1 MSPNK
6 IEKRLK
12 AVKFAD
18 AINNI
23 EGVPVSGR
31 AKELSTLWANGE
43 LSSSE
48 MKKNSYR
55 CSQKKLKRTLKK
67 ENKTQIH

>member
-1 MSPNK
+1 MDKIYSEYSKFQEEVMSLNK

-12 AVKFAD
+12 AVKVAD

-23 EGVPVSGR
+23 EGVPVSGK
-31 AKELSTLWANGE
+31 AKELSTLWVNGE

-48 MKKNSYR
+48 MKKS
-55 CSQKKLKRTLKK
+55 L
-67 ENKTQIH
+67 

>member
-6 IEKRLK
+6 IEKRRK
-12 AVKFAD
+12 AVKVAD
-18 AINNI
+18 MINNI
-23 EGVPVSGR
+23 EGVPISEK

-48 MKKNSYR
+48 MKKILIGTH
-55 CSQKKLKRTLKK
+55 KKT
-67 ENKTQIH
+67 

>member
-6 IEKRLK
+6 IEKRRK
-12 AVKFAD
+12 AVKVAD

-23 EGVPVSGR
+23 EGVPISEK

-48 MKKNSYR
+48 MKKILMDAHR
-55 CSQKKLKRTLKK
+55 KG
-67 ENKTQIH
+67 

>member
-1 MSPNK
+1 MRQNQ
-6 IEKRLK
+6 IQRRMR
-12 AVKFAD
+12 AVKIAD

-23 EGVPVSGR
+23 EGVPVSGG

>member
-6 IEKRLK
+6 IEKRRK
-12 AVKFAD
+12 AVKVAD

-31 AKELSTLWANGE
+31 AKELSTLWVNGE

-48 MKKNSYR
+48 MKKILIDTH
-55 CSQKKLKRTLKK
+55 KKT
-67 ENKTQIH
+67 

>member
-6 IEKRLK
+6 IEKRRK
-12 AVKFAD
+12 AVKVAD

-23 EGVPVSGR
+23 EGVPISEK

-48 MKKNSYR
+48 MKKILIDAHR
-55 CSQKKLKRTLKK
+55 KG
-67 ENKTQIH
+67 

>member
-1 MSPNK
+1 MRQNQ
-6 IEKRLK
+6 IQRRMR
-12 AVKFAD
+12 AVKIAD

-23 EGVPVSGR
+23 EGVLVSGR
-31 AKELSTLWANGE
+31 TKELSTLWANGE

>member
-1 MSPNK
+1 MSLNK

-12 AVKFAD
+12 AVKVSD

-23 EGVPVSGR
+23 EGVPISEK

-48 MKKNSYR
+48 MKKILIDAHR
-55 CSQKKLKRTLKK
+55 KG
-67 ENKTQIH
+67 

>member
-6 IEKRLK
+6 IEKRRK
-12 AVKFAD
+12 AVKVAD

-23 EGVPVSGR
+23 EGVPVSGK

-48 MKKNSYR
+48 MKKILIDAHR
-55 CSQKKLKRTLKK
+55 KG
-67 ENKTQIH
+67 

>member
-1 MSPNK
+1 MSSNK

-23 EGVPVSGR
+23 EGVSVSGR

-48 MKKNSYR
+48 MKKILIDAHRKS
-55 CSQKKLKRTLKK
+55 
-67 ENKTQIH
+67 

>member
-6 IEKRLK
+6 IEKRRK
-12 AVKFAD
+12 AVKVAD

-23 EGVPVSGR
+23 EGVQVSGR
-31 AKELSTLWANGE
+31 AKELSTLWVNGE

-48 MKKNSYR
+48 MKKILIDAHR
-55 CSQKKLKRTLKK
+55 KG
-67 ENKTQIH
+67 

>member
-6 IEKRLK
+6 IEKRRK
-12 AVKFAD
+12 AVKVAD

-23 EGVPVSGR
+23 EGVPISEK
-31 AKELSTLWANGE
+31 AKELSTLWVNGE

-48 MKKNSYR
+48 MKKS
-55 CSQKKLKRTLKK
+55 L
-67 ENKTQIH
+67 

>member
-1 MSPNK
+1 MRQNQ
-6 IEKRLK
+6 IQRCMK
-12 AVKFAD
+12 AVKIAD

-23 EGVPVSGR
+23 EGVPVSGK

-48 MKKNSYR
+48 MKKIFIDTY
-55 CSQKKLKRTLKK
+55 KKT
-67 ENKTQIH
+67 